1 MEIKT
6 LQRMRLG
13 GAADA
18 WSLTAIAAA
27 FVASSPLFLPTAN
40 VPLMFGLAFLGMAYL
55 TERYAFAVT
64 EKTMLESDLNY
75 ASSDPPIAPSEV
87 HKRTDA
93 LLFGYTTDHGVPIYI
108 PYEDLTRHCLILGQ
122 SGSGKTVLGSTL
134 MRQQIGNGGGLIFVD
149 GKMSSADLDSMYQM
163 CAEAGRSH
171 DLLVINPGDP
181 TMSNTYNPILYGD
194 ADEIG
199 SRILSLIPDS
209 SASPGADYFRQ
220 GALQAITTLV
230 RGIKVTGKAYNFLDL
245 SILMSNPKALMALQK
260 LILLKA
266 KNVSESDKDTKDS
279 IDDILLFLNR
289 FTTKTQKGV
298 QFDVNKMKE
307 VLGGIAGRLHSF
319 GTGTFGNVLNSYN
332 PDVNLYENIL
342 QNKIIYIMLPTMAKS
357 EAATNMAKILMGDYR
372 TAVSWIQ
379 RLPEHERPNP
389 PTLVFLDEA
398 GSYFNQ
404 SFSRLLEQA
413 RSARQMVIPAAQIK
427 ANFDVISEEMGEMVI
442 GNTYTKVFF
451 QLGTS
456 EVAEVAAT
464 LVGMTR
470 KVTMSVSDSDSESD
484 SAQKIQVTPDRANA
498 TGQGLTIGM
507 REEETYR
514 IQPDGFIS
522 LKRGQCVVT
531 YAGASKIYDI
541 RVPMFTVDDEL
552 KKAIG
557 PTKINRMY
565 KPRIEGLCFQNKIL
579 EFVDQ
584 ISEKQDEEGAED
596 KQ

>member
-1 MEIKT
+1 MQIKT
-6 LQRMRLG
+6 LQRIRLG

-18 WSLTAIAAA
+18 WSLTAIGAA
-27 FVASSPLFLPTAN
+27 FVASSPLFIATLNEAVMLT
-40 VPLMFGLAFLGMAYL
+40 LAFMGTCYI
-55 TERYAFAVT
+55 TDRFAFAIS
-64 EKTMLESDLNY
+64 EKTMLESDLDFV
-75 ASSDPPIAPSEV
+75 SSDPPVDPAHI
-87 HKRTDA
+87 HRRTDS
-93 LLFGYTTDHGVPIYI
+93 LLFGYTTDHGKPLYI
-108 PYEDLTRHCLILGQ
+108 PYEDLTRHCLIIGQ
-122 SGSGKTVLGSTL
+122 SGSGKTVLGATL
-134 MRQQIGNGGGLIFVD
+134 MRQQIANGGGVIFVD

-163 CAEAGRSH
+163 CSEAGRAH

-181 TMSNTYNPILYGD
+181 SMSNTYNPILYGD

-199 SRILSLIPDS
+199 SRILSLIPDA
-209 SASPGADYFRQ
+209 SASPGADHFRQ

-245 SILMSNPKALMALQK
+245 SIMMSNPKALMALQK
-260 LILLKA
+260 LVLLKA
-266 KNVSESDKDTKDS
+266 RSVDKDDRDTQDS

-307 VLGGIAGRLHSF
+307 SLGGIAGRLHSF

-342 QNKIIYIMLPTMAKS
+342 ANKIIYIMLPTMAKS

-379 RLPEHERPNP
+379 RLPEHQRPNP

-404 SFSRLLEQA
+404 SFTRLMEQA
-413 RSARQMVIPAAQIK
+413 RSARQMVIPAAQVK
-427 ANFDVISEEMGEMVI
+427 ANFDVISEEMGEMVM

-451 QLGTS
+451 QLGTN

-464 LVGMTR
+464 LVGMTK
-470 KVTMSVSDSDSESD
+470 KVTMTVSDSDSESD
-484 SAQKIQVTPDRANA
+484 SAQKIQVTPEQANS
-498 TGQGLTIGM
+498 TGQGLSIGM
-507 REEETYR
+507 REEEVYR
-514 IQPDGFIS
+514 IKPDSFIS
-522 LKRGQCVVT
+522 LKRGQCVIT
-531 YAGASKIYDI
+531 YAGASKIFDI
-541 RVPMFTVDDEL
+541 RVPMFTVDEEM

-557 PTKINRMY
+557 PTKINRQY
-565 KPRIEGLCFQNKIL
+565 KPRVEGLCFQNKIP
-579 EFVDQ
+579 EFVEQ
-584 ISEKQDEEGAED
+584 ITERDEEEEAP
-596 KQ
+596 KS